1 MIREKIILHLKL
13 ILSDTLLKHYKYLD
27 NMNDIE
33 RSIIQE
39 KKTVG
44 KIVWKH
50 FRKTG
55 KLEYFN
61 EKGEMT
67 GDSKILPIFPEYHMG
82 GTQRTLKVESYVRK
96 QFKGRWYLIPVI
108 TQWES
113 PTPMFGPDVVKD
125 VIKRQQIEAYKVLL
139 YYRYAKPMVDAFGCK
154 LNTQLLDV
162 NQEDERTRLGLF
174 IEKKKSLSDYTRS
187 LWIKYIRGI

>member
-1 MIREKIILHLKL
+1 
-13 ILSDTLLKHYKYLD
+13 
-27 NMNDIE
+27 MNDIE

-39 KKTVG
+39 KKTIG

-67 GDSKILPIFPEYHMG
+67 GDSKVLPIFPEYHMD
-82 GTQRTLKVESYVRK
+82 GTQRTLRVESYVRK
-96 QFKGRWYLIPVI
+96 KFNDRWYLIPVI

-139 YYRYAKPMVDAFGCK
+139 YYRYVEPMIDAFGCK

-162 NQEDERTRLGLF
+162 NQEDERNRLGL
-174 IEKKKSLSDYTRS
+174 ELKYKKKLSDYVRDF
-187 LWIKYIRGI
+187 WNKYIRRI